1 MPQKKK
7 KLSLEEFRSQLGI
20 SNGSPNPQQKQRKP
34 NFQQSKKRKNPRK
47 PSGLPKA
54 QIEKRISQLE
64 RKMMEG
70 DLNEAEEKKV
80 LAEIDRLEK
89 QK

>member
-20 SNGSPNPQQKQRKP
+20 SNGPANPQQKSRKP
-34 NFQQSKKRKNPRK
+34 NFQQSKKKKNPRK
-47 PSGLPKA
+47 PSGIPKA
-54 QIEKRISQLE
+54 QVEKRISQLE

-70 DLNEAEEKKV
+70 DLTEAEEKKV
-80 LAEIDRLEK
+80 LAEIERLEK
-89 QK
+89 QN